1 MPLAS
6 VYSAQKRIQRNEVS
20 TLLKMGL
27 DTPLDKMEDVLRS
40 NNTHT
45 VKALPSLLYRLIN
58 MFQLISVSIMQG
70 SVSVSSYPLVP
81 CTSTRRLLS
90 QILIYSANRG
100 VPQCAPTNITPEKA
114 GPISEQAT
122 LLPLAYLNLS
132 RCHGG

>member
-1 MPLAS
+1 MPKREFKEMRLAHCLKW
-6 VYSAQKRIQRNEVS
+6 VW
-20 TLLKMGL
+20 TL
-27 DTPLDKMEDVLRS
+27 PLTKMEDVLRS

-45 VKALPSLLYRLIN
+45 VKALPSLLYHLTN
-58 MFQLISVSIMQG
+58 MFQLISVSVMQG
-70 SVSVSSYPLVP
+70 SVSVSCPLVP
-81 CTSTRRLLS
+81 CTSTCRLLS
-90 QILIYSANRG
+90 QILIYSANHG

>member
-1 MPLAS
+1 MPLVS

-27 DTPLDKMEDVLRS
+27 DTPLDKMEDVLRP

-45 VKALPSLLYRLIN
+45 VKALPSLLYHLTN
-58 MFQLISVSIMQG
+58 MFQLISVSVMQG
-70 SVSVSSYPLVP
+70 SVSVSCPLVP
-81 CTSTRRLLS
+81 CTSTHRLLS
-90 QILIYSANRG
+90 LILIYSANCG